1 MKDYHINIFFSE
13 DDECYIADIPS
24 LSFYS
29 AFGKTPVEVLKEVE
43 KVKKAW
49 MDVVKKRRKSY
60 SKAKISSCYLSVF
73 KLIFYKL

>member
-13 DDECYIADIPS
+13 DDIADIPD

-43 KVKKAW
+43 KAKKAW
-49 MDVVKKRRKSY
+49 MDAAKKEGKAIPKPRYRPAIYQY
-60 SKAKISSCYLSVF
+60 SN
-73 KLIFYKL
+73 